1 MSELAPDLMP
11 LAGAPI
17 RASRLHVDVWQ
28 VRLALERSEA
38 DAALRT
44 LNASERA
51 HALLLR
57 SSADQWVAGRAA
69 LRGVLGRYLC
79 VEPTDVEMVN
89 GADGKPRL
97 ECPDRLDLRFNLS
110 HSGDVALIAVRLGFD
125 VGVDIE
131 MVREGVDG
139 SAIAHALFSADE
151 RSEMTALAMGM
162 DEREAFFRS
171 WVRHEALAKATGWG
185 IASPVGGSVLGRYAV
200 RDLDGIGGYA
210 AAIASVGDDWSV
222 ALLP

>member
-28 VRLALERSEA
+28 VRLALEQSEA

-57 SSADQWVAGRAA
+57 SSADQWVASRAA
-69 LRGVLGRYLC
+69 LRRVLGRYLC
-79 VEPTDVEMVN
+79 VEPENVAMTS

-97 ECPDRLDLRFNLS
+97 ESPERLDLRFNLS
-110 HSGDVALIAVRLGFD
+110 HSGEVALIAVRLGFD

-131 MVREGVDG
+131 RIREAVDG
-139 SAIAHALFSADE
+139 SAIANALFSADE
-151 RSEMTALAMGM
+151 RSEMTALAMRMG
-162 DEREAFFRS
+162 EREAFFRS

-185 IASPVGGSVLGRYAV
+185 IASPVGGAVLGRYAV
-200 RDLDGIGGYA
+200 RDLGGIVGYA
-210 AAIASVGDDWSV
+210 AAIATQGDDWSV